1 MNMPEDSEHVDRTCT
16 HAEMSCGRSMVTES
30 KAMFSYL
37 FAAACP
43 FPYPKGFAQ
52 PQGERR
58 RPRIGPPSQ
67 MRGHLLWRRKSCGSP
82 RLKASAS
89 HPAPSCGSCID
100 CSGRSIPRR
109 GELGDELKKPLQA
122 LREAGRAKPRW
133 IFAAMFFRLQP
144 VSPISGSNVS
154 QLVTLCLSSPVRNHG
169 SHFALPRDAH
179 FPQRAKLE
187 PPFSCGGL
195 KKGALLQDLPRPE
208 RRPGHHQITTQSEGR
223 TATQRRRTRGDSLH

>member
-1 MNMPEDSEHVDRTCT
+1 
-16 HAEMSCGRSMVTES
+16 MVTES

-67 MRGHLLWRRKSCGSP
+67 MRGHLLWRRMGWLSSP
-82 RLKASAS
+82 QASAT
-89 HPAPSCGSCID
+89 HPARSCGSCID

-122 LREAGRAKPRW
+122 PREAGRAKPRW
-133 IFAAMFFRLQP
+133 IFAATFFRLQP
-144 VSPISGSNVS
+144 KPDFRI
-154 QLVTLCLSSPVRNHG
+154 QCLAARNALPQFSSPQ
-169 SHFALPRDAH
+169 PW
-179 FPQRAKLE
+179 FPLCIAAGRSFPSESEAGAT
-187 PPFSCGGL
+187 FSCGGL

-208 RRPGHHQITTQSEGR
+208 RTPGHHQITTQTEGR